1 MMKSV
6 HVTIPPDE
14 FDYTNELAKTGDRS
28 FSAQI
33 SRMIRRDREHRQQA
47 ENFGKY
53 GIKAPNPEKVWE
65 TFQRSETGTEVREE

>member
-1 MMKSV
+1 MMKSI

-14 FDYTNELAKTGDRS
+14 YDYANELAKKGDRS

-33 SRMIRRDREHRQQA
+33 GRLIRQDREHRQQA

-53 GIKAPNPEKVWE
+53 GIKAPNPEKVWDK
-65 TFQRSETGTEVREE
+65 FQRSESGADVREE